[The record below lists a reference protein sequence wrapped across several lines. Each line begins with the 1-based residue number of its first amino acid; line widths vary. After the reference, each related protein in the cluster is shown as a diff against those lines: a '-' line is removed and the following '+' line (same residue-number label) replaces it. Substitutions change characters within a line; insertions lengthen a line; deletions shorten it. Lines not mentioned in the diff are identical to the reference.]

1 MPGNPKTLGRFKKSL
16 DFMEGVVFGISVR
29 VVIQLDLF
37 HVLKWIVLFV
47 EVGLVLKE
55 LVERRFI

>member
-1 MPGNPKTLGRFKKSL
+1 
-16 DFMEGVVFGISVR
+16 MEGVVFGISVR